1 VRIDG
6 ILTAVETGIVRGMTS
21 LRVVPGVL
29 EHPELI
35 VLAEQKLLP
44 EERLRELAGEAYGV
58 EFTTV
63 QPLFLS
69 RELIDHYRG
78 SGFIPVALRMQ
89 SQYITLATIPE
100 YKGKYPP
107 PYGNYNHEIVL
118 VTPYDYHAAYKK
130 FYGDPGFILPLPAL
144 DLFKLVVAEATLKK
158 ASDLTIAS
166 RPEGIEVYYNINKRK
181 VPSGRRVDEKAAAE
195 IVEFV
200 LGQANAATSY
210 VQKPVIYGSLNLNE
224 NHRGR
229 MVVNKTHW
237 GHSLTIRLLSNRL
250 LSQTLEE
257 LNLGDEAVSFI
268 RGSVLSLR
276 PGLKLFL
283 GPTMSGKNTTILA
296 ALRELKAKNIKIVS
310 VENPVEI
317 LTDFVE
323 QINTETE
330 DEYSAAVASLIRQ
343 NPDLV
348 YITEMTDRTARDT
361 MYVANTGKSVFSTI
375 HANSV
380 AEVVSRIR
388 DLTDLPLDRIIMS
401 LDCLFYQQLLPRK
414 CSVCGGSGCP
424 GCYKAGML
432 PVVEYLRFTEDIRRK
447 LLGKSLHEI
456 YLLLTDEMET
466 RTKTNHAARLIT
478 EGVIAPEDYK
488 AYMD

>member
-1 VRIDG
+1 MRIEG
-6 ILTAVETGIVRGMTS
+6 ILTAVETGIVREMTS
-21 LRVVPGVL
+21 LRVVPGAL

-44 EERLRELAGEAYGV
+44 EARLRSLAEEAYGV
-58 EFTTV
+58 NFTYTA
-63 QPLFLS
+63 QPQFLF
-69 RELIDHYRG
+69 RELIDRYRG
-78 SGFIPVALRMQ
+78 SGFIPLALRVRTQ
-89 SQYITLATIPE
+89 DVVLATIPE
-100 YKGKYPP
+100 NKRVPP
-107 PYGNYNHEIVL
+107 PYGNYGYDIAL
-118 VTPYDYHAAYKK
+118 MTPFDFHAAHRKL
-130 FYGDPGFILPLPAL
+130 YGEPDFILPLPAL
-144 DLFKLVVAEATLKK
+144 DVFRLIVAEATLKR
-158 ASDLTIAS
+158 ASDLTIAD
-166 RPEGIEVYYNINKRK
+166 RPCGVEVYYNINKRK
-181 VPSGRRVDEKAAAE
+181 VSSERQVDRDTAAE
-195 IVEFV
+195 IVELV

-210 VQKPVIYGSLNLNE
+210 IRKPVVYGSLNLNE
-224 NHRGR
+224 NFRGR

-237 GHSLTIRLLSNRL
+237 GHSVTIRLLSNRL
-250 LSQTLEE
+250 LYQTLED
-257 LNLGDEAVSFI
+257 LNLGEGAVSFI
-268 RGSVLSLR
+268 RDSVLSLR

-296 ALRELKAKNIKIVS
+296 ALREMKARNIKIVS

-348 YITEMTDRTARDT
+348 YITEMTDRTAKDT
-361 MYVANTGKSVFSTI
+361 MYAANTGKAVFSTI

-388 DLTDLPLDRIIMS
+388 DLTDLPLDRIILS

-414 CSVCGGSGCP
+414 CPECGGAGCP
-424 GCYKAGML
+424 DCYKAGMI
-432 PVVEYLRFTEDIRRK
+432 PVVEYIRLTGGVKKK

-456 YLLLTDEMET
+456 YLLLSEAMES
-466 RTKTNHAARLIT
+466 REKADHAARLI
-478 EGVIAPEDYK
+478 EGNVISARDYRD
-488 AYMD
+488 YN

>member
-6 ILTAVETGIVRGMTS
+6 ILTAVETGIVREMTG
-21 LRVVPGVL
+21 LRTVPGIL

-35 VLAEQKLLP
+35 ILAEQKLLP
-44 EERLRELAGEAYGV
+44 EEQLRGLAEEVYGIKF
-58 EFTTV
+58 EKIE
-63 QPLFLS
+63 PLFLS

-89 SQYITLATIPE
+89 SQIITLATIPE
-100 YKGKYPP
+100 YKSKYTPT
-107 PYGNYNHEIVL
+107 YGNYRHETVL
-118 VTPYDYHAAYKK
+118 ITPYDYHTAHRK
-130 FYGDPGFILPLPAL
+130 FYGEPGFILPLPAL
-144 DLFKLVVAEATLKK
+144 DLFKLIVAEATLKK
-158 ASDLTIAS
+158 ASDLTITS
-166 RPEGIEVYYNINKRK
+166 RPSGIEVYYNINKRK
-181 VPSGRRVDEKAAAE
+181 VLSGRQVERKIADE
-195 IVEFV
+195 IVQLV

-224 NHRGR
+224 NYRGR

-237 GHSLTIRLLSNRL
+237 GHSVTIRLLSNRL

-257 LNLGDEAVSFI
+257 LNLGDGAVNFV
-268 RGSVLSLR
+268 RNSVLSLR

-296 ALRELKAKNIKIVS
+296 ALRELKERNIKIVS

-361 MYVANTGKSVFSTI
+361 MYVANTGKAVFSTI

-414 CSVCGGSGCP
+414 CRECSGVGCP
-424 GCYKAGML
+424 DCYKAGML

-456 YLLLTDEMET
+456 YLLLTEEMKS
-466 RTKTNHAARLIT
+466 RTKADHAAKLIA
-478 EGVIAPEDYK
+478 EGVISSGDADIF
-488 AYMD
+488 